1 MPSFVRKAPMSK
13 RRTAPPSQNIN
24 RIVKMKRHCDF
35 LNIPLTNIGGAA
47 GAFTFELSDLPAY
60 TELTAL
66 YDQYRIDG
74 VLLTFYPRQTSV
86 TNNTLFDQVKGE
98 AKLFT
103 CIDYN
108 DLNPPATADE
118 VRQYESCKVTSLIK
132 EHTVYVKKPLFV
144 NTSGQNTSDFVST
157 ANPSTRWYGC
167 KYYAEPPGMT
177 SATAQFFYSVEAVFY
192 LSFKNIK

>member
-1 MPSFVRKAPMSK
+1 MSK
-13 RRTAPPSQNIN
+13 RRTTSTSQGIN
-24 RIVKMKRHCDF
+24 RVIKMKRHSDF
-35 LNIPLTNIGGAA
+35 FNIPLTNISGAA
-47 GAFTFELSDLPAY
+47 GAFTFELSDLPASS
-60 TELTAL
+60 ELTAL

-74 VLLTFYPRQTSV
+74 VRLTFLPRQTSV

-108 DLNPPATADE
+108 DSNPPATADE

-144 NTSGQNTSDFVST
+144 NTSGQNVSDWVST
-157 ANPSTRWYGC
+157 ANPSTRWYGL
-167 KYYAEPPGMT
+167 KYFAEPPGMT
-177 SATAQFFYSVEAVFY
+177 SATAQFFYSVEACFY
-192 LSFKNIK
+192 VSFRNIK